1 MNTIFKVLWNRT
13 TQTFVV
19 TSELAKS
26 KGKSSTK
33 AKTDKRFSL
42 IKFANI
48 VLLSI
53 CPLFSG
59 QALAA
64 EKTQTTM
71 SFCVQGR
78 DTGNDRSCAE
88 VTAPLKDTKYNSE
101 VHVATPGSSVELGK
115 ASNTAQKPGA
125 IAIGQSANGSAWG
138 GVAIGW
144 GAQLTETQNS
154 DGKTNADESVAMG
167 YQATVTG
174 RDGTALGG
182 RAKAVEK
189 SVAIGSNAQATAKH
203 ALALGRDSLSSHEGA
218 IALGTGAR
226 TTAPISTSSA
236 NIDGIQ
242 YNNFAGSTAHSTL
255 SIGSDSIKRTL
266 TNLAAGR
273 IAPDSTDAINGSQI
287 YSIAKKLQDDKANKS
302 QAYTFTIQNRASSL
316 NNNQG
321 NADRWTLAADD
332 SLSFGV
338 TTALSVTTDG
348 AGKIV
353 YDLSDETKQNIT
365 KAKTTV
371 QSGKNT
377 TVTSKTNQNGSTN
390 YIINAE
396 SPFEY
401 VTENGDKLVLVDGQL
416 YPEDQLNTDG
426 SLKTN
431 ARAYTGKTKIHAR
444 NNGNAKQVVSNLAS
458 GRILNESDDAVTGNQ
473 LFNYVNVNGTAATTN
488 GKVNFVNGTN
498 TIVTNE
504 NGNISY
510 KVANTTL
517 GVTNIG
523 ALTLGNSAQGNYF
536 VTANDMIQ
544 AINNSGWRIKASADG
559 GSSSGGKE
567 HLVKPSGLVEL
578 VAGNNIDITQAD
590 GKFTISTTAPKNGK
604 DGVTLTSIDK
614 QDGVTTIRFSDGK
627 SFEVRDGAK
636 GDKGDPGVAGAKGE
650 RGEKGADG
658 KNGDSVKATV
668 QNDGS
673 VKYEIIDGTDSSV
686 KNGEKGERGEKG
698 ETGAKG
704 DKGADGKNGDSVKAT
719 VQNDGSVKYEIID
732 GTDNS
737 VKNTQVVKNGEK
749 GERGEKGDKGNDG
762 TGDSGGTPQDSISEE
777 NVIAGNNIHVAE
789 KKDKNRTGKDFIVS
803 LNDQITLGQKE
814 DGSLEIKNTGDNTR
828 IAIRNGTISITTA
841 DGKNA
846 VITVDQGAPTVS
858 ERDSDKQ
865 GIERITYVSKDPSG
879 KPTKRE
885 LATMDD
891 GLVFAGDSGENS
903 KNTLGSTL
911 TISGGETDH
920 TKLTNKPNIGVHSNG
935 KGKLSVKLAKNIDL
949 TKEGSLAIGDTTV
962 NNTGIT
968 IKNGPSITKS
978 GVNAGGKRITNVA
991 PGVNGTDAVNVDQL
1005 NQVNAQVRAGIASA
1019 GAMANLPQVHL
1030 SGKSSIMAA
1039 AANYRGESA
1048 YAIGYSRIS
1057 DNGKLIIRLSGS
1069 SNTQKDFMIGG
1080 GMGYIW

>member
-673 VKYEIIDGTDSSV
+673 VKYEIIDGTD
-686 KNGEKGERGEKG
+686 
-698 ETGAKG
+698 
-704 DKGADGKNGDSVKAT
+704 
-719 VQNDGSVKYEIID
+719 
-732 GTDNS
+732 NS

>member
-33 AKTDKRFSL
+33 AKTDKRSSL

-115 ASNTAQKPGA
+115 ASNTAQKSGA

-144 GAQLTETQNS
+144 EAQLTEAQNS
-154 DGKTNADESVAMG
+154 DGKTNADESVAVG
-167 YQATVTG
+167 YKATVTG

-302 QAYTFTIQNRASSL
+302 QAYTFTIQNSATAL

-332 SLSFGV
+332 SLSFGA

-348 AGKIV
+348 VGKIV

-627 SFEVRDGAK
+627 SFEVRDG
-636 GDKGDPGVAGAKGE
+636 
-650 RGEKGADG
+650 
-658 KNGDSVKATV
+658 
-668 QNDGS
+668 
-673 VKYEIIDGTDSSV
+673 
-686 KNGEKGERGEKG
+686 
-698 ETGAKG
+698 
-704 DKGADGKNGDSVKAT
+704 
-719 VQNDGSVKYEIID
+719 
-732 GTDNS
+732 
-737 VKNTQVVKNGEK
+737 
-749 GERGEKGDKGNDG
+749 
-762 TGDSGGTPQDSISEE
+762 
-777 NVIAGNNIHVAE
+777 
-789 KKDKNRTGKDFIVS
+789 
-803 LNDQITLGQKE
+803 
-814 DGSLEIKNTGDNTR
+814 
-828 IAIRNGTISITTA
+828 
-841 DGKNA
+841 
-846 VITVDQGAPTVS
+846 
-858 ERDSDKQ
+858 
-865 GIERITYVSKDPSG
+865 
-879 KPTKRE
+879 
-885 LATMDD
+885 
-891 GLVFAGDSGENS
+891 
-903 KNTLGSTL
+903 
-911 TISGGETDH
+911 
-920 TKLTNKPNIGVHSNG
+920 
-935 KGKLSVKLAKNIDL
+935 
-949 TKEGSLAIGDTTV
+949 
-962 NNTGIT
+962 
-968 IKNGPSITKS
+968 
-978 GVNAGGKRITNVA
+978 
-991 PGVNGTDAVNVDQL
+991 
-1005 NQVNAQVRAGIASA
+1005 
-1019 GAMANLPQVHL
+1019 
-1030 SGKSSIMAA
+1030 
-1039 AANYRGESA
+1039 
-1048 YAIGYSRIS
+1048 
-1057 DNGKLIIRLSGS
+1057 
-1069 SNTQKDFMIGG
+1069 
-1080 GMGYIW
+1080 